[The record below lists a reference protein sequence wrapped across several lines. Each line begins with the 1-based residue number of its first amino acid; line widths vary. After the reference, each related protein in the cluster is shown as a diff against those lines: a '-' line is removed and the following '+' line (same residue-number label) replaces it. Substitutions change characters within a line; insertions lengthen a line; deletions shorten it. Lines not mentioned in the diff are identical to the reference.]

1 MPPAL
6 AEVVEAYV
14 ARYHKERIFHKRR
27 RDRADP
33 EALAR
38 RPAGAEETE

>member
-1 MPPAL
+1 MPGAIIETL
-6 AEVVEAYV
+6 EAFVAEHHVD
-14 ARYHKERIFHKRR
+14 RPFLKRR

-38 RPAGAEETE
+38 RTPAREDDK